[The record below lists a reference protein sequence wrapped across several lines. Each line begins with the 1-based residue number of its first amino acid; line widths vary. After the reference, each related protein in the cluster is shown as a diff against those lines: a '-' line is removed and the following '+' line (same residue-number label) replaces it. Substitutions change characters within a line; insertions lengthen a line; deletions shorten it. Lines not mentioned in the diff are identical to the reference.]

1 MPPTRLLVVDD
12 HRMFLDGL
20 TSILRAETD
29 YEIAL
34 TAGCAREV
42 LDYLAAGHEA
52 QLVIT
57 DVNMDE
63 MDGVA
68 LNRRLKKDYPDVKT
82 LAVSMRHDAGTIHA
96 LTEGGVDGYVPKDA
110 GQVELLKAIR
120 AILRGE
126 RYFTESIQK
135 AYMASLFGQRTTVTE
150 VELTRREKEVLRL
163 IAAEKT
169 SQEIADELFL
179 SKHTVEGYRK
189 NLISKL
195 GVRNLAGLVK
205 EAVKRG
211 LA

>member
-1 MPPTRLLVVDD
+1 MARLIVVDD

-20 TSILRAETD
+20 LSILKAETD
-29 YEIAL
+29 YEIVL
-34 TAGCAREV
+34 TAGKAQEV
-42 LDYLAAGHEA
+42 LDYFAAGKQAE
-52 QLVIT
+52 LVIT

-63 MDGVA
+63 IDGVA
-68 LNRRLKKDYPDVKT
+68 LNKKLKADYPAVKT
-82 LAVSMRHDAGTIHA
+82 LAVSMRHDAGTVHA

-110 GQVELLKAIR
+110 GQTELLKAVR

-135 AYMASLFGQRTTVTE
+135 EYMASMFGQKTTVAE
-150 VELTRREKEVLRL
+150 VELTRREKDVLQL

-205 EAVKRG
+205 EAIKRG

>member
-1 MPPTRLLVVDD
+1 MPTRLLIVDD

-20 TSILRAETD
+20 LSILRAETD

-34 TAGCAREV
+34 TAGSAQEV
-42 LDYLAAGHEA
+42 LDYFAAGKEA
-52 QLVIT
+52 ELVIT

-63 MDGVA
+63 IDGVA
-68 LNRRLKKDYPDVKT
+68 LNKKLKRERPGVKT
-82 LAVSMRHDAGTIHA
+82 LAVSMRHDAGTVHA
-96 LTEGGVDGYVPKDA
+96 LIEGGVDGYVPKDA
-110 GQVELLKAIR
+110 GQTELLKAIR

-126 RYFTESIQK
+126 RYFTPSIQE
-135 AYMASLFGQRTTVTE
+135 AYMSSMFGKSTTVTA
-150 VELTRREKEVLRL
+150 VELTRREKDVLRL

>member
-1 MPPTRLLVVDD
+1 MSANNV
-12 HRMFLDGL
+12 
-20 TSILRAETD
+20 
-29 YEIAL
+29 
-34 TAGCAREV
+34 ARP
-42 LDYLAAGHEA
+42 LF
-52 QLVIT
+52 I
-57 DVNMDE
+57 VNVE
-63 MDGVA
+63 GV
-68 LNRRLKKDYPDVKT
+68 
-82 LAVSMRHDAGTIHA
+82 
-96 LTEGGVDGYVPKDA
+96 
-110 GQVELLKAIR
+110 
-120 AILRGE
+120 ILRGE